1 MPFSLDPGF
10 IILDYHSAYAP
21 HVQLLPIKGIQIDTA
36 DPHASEIDTWDG
48 GAISWV
54 TMTDAMVALFADR
67 YPATVHYDRATL
79 WSKPTEEDLP
89 LFIDAYNMDVVGTVG
104 TPGYTKAV
112 QETIMARDTGG
123 NIVKLV
129 FLDMASTN
137 NFDKQL
143 TLAAAGITDL
153 FAEWTAET
161 NGWASRAG
169 LRPSVFSQ
177 ATRNINEK
185 LRREYKAA

>member
-1 MPFSLDPGF
+1 MAYALNPGF
-10 IILDYHSAYAP
+10 IVLDYHSAYAP
-21 HVQLLPIKGIQIDTA
+21 HVQILPVNTPIIDTG
-36 DPHASEIDTWDG
+36 DPHASEIAAWDG
-48 GAISWV
+48 SNISWV
-54 TMTDAMVALFADR
+54 TMTDALVALFADR
-67 YPATVHYDRATL
+67 FPSTVHYDRATL
-79 WSKPTEEDLP
+79 WSQPLADDLP
-89 LFIDAYNMDVVGTVG
+89 SFVDAYNMDVAGTVT

-112 QETIMARDTGG
+112 QETIMARDTLG
-123 NIVKLV
+123 NIAKLV

-169 LRPSVFSQ
+169 YRPVVFSQ